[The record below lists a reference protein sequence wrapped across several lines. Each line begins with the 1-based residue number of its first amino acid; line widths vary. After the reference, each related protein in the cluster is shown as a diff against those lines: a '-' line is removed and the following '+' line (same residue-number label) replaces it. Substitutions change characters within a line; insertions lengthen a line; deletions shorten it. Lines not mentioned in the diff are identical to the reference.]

1 MRLSRCVA
9 VVPILVAL
17 VALVGCGQQGTQLK
31 GIQATGTATLDGTP
45 LEMGLIVFEPEG
57 GGESSS
63 SQITKD
69 GSFKLYDI
77 MPGRYKVA
85 VMTSMYSGMAAQGKK
100 AAATAGEGRPVAVR
114 DLEGTLR
121 AVPAKTE
128 KAATSGLVAE
138 VKAGQPITIA
148 IDSQ

>member
-1 MRLSRCVA
+1 MRFQSVSC
-9 VVPILVAL
+9 IVAL
-17 VALVGCGQQGTQLK
+17 VALFGGCSSQGTALK
-31 GIQATGTATLDGTP
+31 GIEATGTATLDGKP

-69 GSFKLYDI
+69 GTFKLYDVK
-77 MPGRYKVA
+77 PGRYKVA
-85 VMTSMYSGMAAQGKK
+85 VLTSMYAGMASQGKK

-114 DLEGTLR
+114 ELDGTLR
-121 AVPAKTE
+121 PVPAKTE
-128 KAATSGLVAE
+128 KTETSGLTAE

-148 IDSQ
+148 IEGK

>member
-1 MRLSRCVA
+1 MRLRHLLSSIPV
-9 VVPILVAL
+9 LVAL
-17 VALVGCGQQGTQLK
+17 TGCGPQGTALK
-31 GIQATGTATLDGTP
+31 GIEATGTATLDGTP

-63 SQITKD
+63 SQITND

-77 MPGRYKVA
+77 KPGRYKVA
-85 VMTSMYSGMAAQGKK
+85 VLTSMYAGMAAQGKK
-100 AAATAGEGRPVAVR
+100 AAAGEGEGRPVAVR
-114 DLEGTLR
+114 GLDGTLR

-128 KAATSGLVAE
+128 KTDTSGLTAE

-148 IDSQ
+148 IEGK

>member
-1 MRLSRCVA
+1 MRMAPLLFVIPF
-9 VVPILVAL
+9 V

-31 GIQATGTATLDGTP
+31 GIQATGTATLDGVP

-69 GSFKLYDI
+69 GAFKLYDI
-77 MPGRYKVA
+77 KPGRYKVA
-85 VMTSMYSGMAAQGKK
+85 VMTSMYAGMADQGKK
-100 AAATAGEGRPVAVR
+100 AAAKAGEGRPVAVR
-114 DLEGTLR
+114 DLEGTVR

-128 KAATSGLVAE
+128 KAATSGLTAE

-148 IDSQ
+148 IEGK

>member
-1 MRLSRCVA
+1 MRFPRCLA
-9 VVPILVAL
+9 VVPILLAL
-17 VALVGCGQQGTQLK
+17 VAVVGCGQQGTQLK

-77 MPGRYKVA
+77 KPGRYKVA
-85 VMTSMYSGMAAQGKK
+85 VMTSMYAGMADQEKK
-100 AAATAGEGRPVAVR
+100 AAATAGPGRPVAVR

-121 AVPAKTE
+121 KVPAKTE
-128 KAATSGLVAE
+128 KAETSGLVAE

-148 IDSQ
+148 IDSK

>member
-1 MRLSRCVA
+1 MRFPTVFSV
-9 VVPILVAL
+9 VAL
-17 VALVGCGQQGTQLK
+17 VAILGCSPQGTALK
-31 GIQATGTATLDGTP
+31 GIEATGTATLDGTP

-69 GSFKLYDI
+69 GTFKLYDVK
-77 MPGRYKVA
+77 PGRYKVA
-85 VMTSMYSGMAAQGKK
+85 VLTSMYAGMASQGKK

-114 DLEGTLR
+114 ELDGTLR
-121 AVPAKTE
+121 PVPAKTE
-128 KAATSGLVAE
+128 KTETSGLTAE

-148 IDSQ
+148 IEGK

>member
-1 MRLSRCVA
+1 MRF
-9 VVPILVAL
+9 PIVSPVVAL
-17 VALVGCGQQGTQLK
+17 VALVVGCSPQGTALK
-31 GIQATGTATLDGTP
+31 GIEATGTATLDGTP

-69 GSFKLYDI
+69 GTFKLYDVK
-77 MPGRYKVA
+77 PGRYKVA
-85 VMTSMYSGMAAQGKK
+85 VLTSMYAGMASQGKK

-114 DLEGTLR
+114 ELDGTLR
-121 AVPAKTE
+121 PVPAKTE
-128 KAATSGLVAE
+128 KTETSGLTAE

-148 IDSQ
+148 IEGK

>member
-1 MRLSRCVA
+1 MLLSRCLALLPV
-9 VVPILVAL
+9 L

-31 GIQATGTATLDGTP
+31 GIQASGTATLDGEP

-77 MPGRYKVA
+77 KPGRYKVA
-85 VMTSMYSGMAAQGKK
+85 VVTSMYAGMAAQGKK
-100 AAATAGEGRPVAVR
+100 AAATAGDGRPVAVR
-114 DLEGTLR
+114 DLEGTVR
-121 AVPAKTE
+121 SVPAKTE
-128 KAATSGLVAE
+128 KALTSGLVAE
-138 VKAGQPITIA
+138 VKAGEPITIA
-148 IDSQ
+148 IQGK

>member
-1 MRLSRCVA
+1 MRLSRCFAVA
-9 VVPILVAL
+9 PVVVVAL

-45 LEMGLIVFEPEG
+45 LEMGLIMFEPEG

-77 MPGRYKVA
+77 KPGRYKVA

-100 AAATAGEGRPVAVR
+100 AAATAGDGRPVAVR
-114 DLEGTLR
+114 DLGACRRGEGR
-121 AVPAKTE
+121 AADHDRDR
-128 KAATSGLVAE
+128 
-138 VKAGQPITIA
+138 GQIA
-148 IDSQ
+148 DQPSSRSSM

>member
-1 MRLSRCVA
+1 MLLSRCLALLPV
-9 VVPILVAL
+9 L

-31 GIQATGTATLDGTP
+31 GIQASGAATLDGEP

-77 MPGRYKVA
+77 KPGRYKVA
-85 VMTSMYSGMAAQGKK
+85 VVTSMYAGMAAQGKK
-100 AAATAGEGRPVAVR
+100 AAATAGDGRPVAVR
-114 DLEGTLR
+114 DLEGTVR
-121 AVPAKTE
+121 SVPAKTE
-128 KAATSGLVAE
+128 KALTSGLVAE
-138 VKAGQPITIA
+138 VKAGEPITIA
-148 IDSQ
+148 IQGK

>member
-1 MRLSRCVA
+1 
-9 VVPILVAL
+9 
-17 VALVGCGQQGTQLK
+17 
-31 GIQATGTATLDGTP
+31 
-45 LEMGLIVFEPEG
+45 MGLIVFEPES

-63 SQITKD
+63 SQITKN

-77 MPGRYKVA
+77 KPGRYKVA
-85 VMTSMYSGMAAQGKK
+85 VMTSMYSGMANQGKK

-148 IDSQ
+148 VEGK

>member
-1 MRLSRCVA
+1 MRFAIPAAPL
-9 VVPILVAL
+9 LVAL
-17 VALVGCGQQGTQLK
+17 VALVGCGPQGTQLK
-31 GIQATGTATLDGTP
+31 GIQASGTATLDGEP

-77 MPGRYKVA
+77 KPGRYKVA
-85 VMTSMYSGMAAQGKK
+85 VVTSMYAGMAAQGKK
-100 AAATAGEGRPVAVR
+100 AAAAAGPDRPVAVR
-114 DLEGTLR
+114 DLEGTVR

-128 KAATSGLVAE
+128 KTATSGLTAE

-148 IDSQ
+148 IEGK

>member
-1 MRLSRCVA
+1 MRLSRCLALLSV
-9 VVPILVAL
+9 L

-31 GIQATGTATLDGTP
+31 GIQASGTATLDGEP

-77 MPGRYKVA
+77 KPGRYKVA
-85 VMTSMYSGMAAQGKK
+85 VVTSMYAGMAAQGKK
-100 AAATAGEGRPVAVR
+100 AAATGGDGRPVAVR
-114 DLEGTLR
+114 DLEGTVR
-121 AVPAKTE
+121 SVPAKTE
-128 KAATSGLVAE
+128 KAETSGLVAE
-138 VKAGQPITIA
+138 VKAGEPITIA
-148 IDSQ
+148 IQGK

>member
-1 MRLSRCVA
+1 MRLAALLFVIPF
-9 VVPILVAL
+9 VVP
-17 VALVGCGQQGTQLK
+17 LVGCGQQGTQLK
-31 GIQATGTATLDGTP
+31 GIQATGTATLDGVP

-77 MPGRYKVA
+77 KPGRYKVA
-85 VMTSMYSGMAAQGKK
+85 VMTSMYAGMADQGKK
-100 AAATAGEGRPVAVR
+100 AAAKAGEGRPVAVR
-114 DLEGTLR
+114 DLEGTVR

-128 KAATSGLVAE
+128 KAATSGLTAE

-148 IDSQ
+148 IEGK

>member
-1 MRLSRCVA
+1 MRLRRSLAMVSLLLAFVA
-9 VVPILVAL
+9 Q
-17 VALVGCGQQGTQLK
+17 VGCGQQGTQLK
-31 GIQATGTATLDGTP
+31 GIQAVGTATLDGTP

-77 MPGRYKVA
+77 KPGRYKVA
-85 VMTSMYSGMAAQGKK
+85 VMTSMYAGMAAQEKK
-100 AAATAGEGRPVAVR
+100 AAATAGPGRPVAVR

-121 AVPAKTE
+121 PVPAKTE
-128 KAATSGLVAE
+128 KTATSGLFAE
-138 VKAGQPITIA
+138 VKAGQPMTIA
-148 IDSQ
+148 IDSK

>member
-1 MRLSRCVA
+1 MRLSRCFALLPV
-9 VVPILVAL
+9 L

-31 GIQATGTATLDGTP
+31 GIQASGTATLDGEP

-77 MPGRYKVA
+77 KPGRYKVA
-85 VMTSMYSGMAAQGKK
+85 VVTSMYAGMAAQGKK
-100 AAATAGEGRPVAVR
+100 AAATAGDGRPVAVR
-114 DLEGTLR
+114 DLEGTVR
-121 AVPAKTE
+121 SVPAKTE
-128 KAATSGLVAE
+128 KALTSGLVAE
-138 VKAGQPITIA
+138 VKAGEPITIA
-148 IDSQ
+148 IQGK

>member
-1 MRLSRCVA
+1 MLLSRCLALLPVLVA
-9 VVPILVAL
+9 V
-17 VALVGCGQQGTQLK
+17 VGCGQQGTQLK
-31 GIQATGTATLDGTP
+31 GIQASGTATLDGEP

-77 MPGRYKVA
+77 KPGRYKVA
-85 VMTSMYSGMAAQGKK
+85 VVTSMYAGMAAQGKK

-114 DLEGTLR
+114 DLEGPVR
-121 AVPAKTE
+121 SVPAKTE
-128 KAATSGLVAE
+128 KALTSGLVAE
-138 VKAGQPITIA
+138 VKAGEPITIA
-148 IDSQ
+148 IQGK